1 MSYIGTGTQGD
12 PAIPGTAN
20 PNTGL
25 PNGDGKISDL
35 VEIFAAAKAAG
46 SYWYVKLC
54 NDIDCADDDN
64 YLGYYTYLDMSYVRK
79 LYSDNQYKIRGLCLK
94 PDGSSVYYAFLL
106 SSGTNCETIID
117 SIDIIDLFYK
127 SVGTNS
133 SSIFGFTSNNSHS
146 QIVNCHLT
154 ISCYPRSGAYQ
165 EYYGSFTY
173 GNNAIIINNSS
184 IYLKFNENRNVVSRS
199 MYMYLWNS
207 NNNVFI
213 FDGGSYNYESSWS
226 GYLIDTRQTC
236 SYNAVICKN
245 SIISRGMAPSLSF
258 SSAGNYVAFI
268 NPSGVTNQSEY
279 PISSTSYQIVM
290 ATDSW
295 YNAETN
301 PTGVWAKPADGNNKY
316 YCTLSQIKDM
326 SYLQSIG
333 FVP

>member
-1 MSYIGTGTQGD
+1 MAYIGTGTQAD

-20 PNTGL
+20 PDTGL

-35 VEIFAAAKAAG
+35 VEIFAAAKAARN
-46 SYWYVKLC
+46 YWYVKLC
-54 NDIDCADDDN
+54 NDIDCADDPN
-64 YLGYYTYLDMSYVRK
+64 YLGYYTSLDMSYVRK

-94 PDGSSVYYAFLL
+94 PDGYSVVYAFLL
-106 SSGTNCETIID
+106 SGGNDCETVIQ

-127 SVGTNS
+127 PVGSSN
-133 SSIFGFTSNNSHS
+133 SSIFGFTSTNSWS

-154 ISCYPRSGAYQ
+154 ISCYPRSGASM
-165 EYYGSFTY
+165 ECYGQFSY
-173 GNNAIIINNSS
+173 NSNQIRINNSS
-184 IYLKFNENRNVVSRS
+184 IYFKFNENRNVVSRTR
-199 MYMYLWNS
+199 YMSLINS
-207 NNNVFI
+207 SNNVFI

-226 GYLIDTRQTC
+226 GYFIHAVGTC
-236 SYNAVICKN
+236 SYNAIICKN
-245 SIISRGMAPSLSF
+245 SIISRGAAPCLNLN
-258 SSAGNYVAFI
+258 SAGNYVAFI

-279 PISSTSYQIVM
+279 PTSVTTYQIVM

-301 PTGVWAKPADGNNKY
+301 PTGVWAKPADANNRY

-326 SYLQSIG
+326 SYLQGIG

>member
-1 MSYIGTGTQGD
+1 MAYIGTGTQGD
-12 PAIPGTAN
+12 PAIPGTLN
-20 PNTGL
+20 PDTGL

-35 VEIFAAAKAAG
+35 VGIFAAAKAASG
-46 SYWYVKLC
+46 SWFVKLC
-54 NDIDCADDDN
+54 NDIDCADDPN
-64 YLGYYTYLDMSYVRK
+64 YLGYYTALDMSCVRK

-94 PDGSSVYYAFLL
+94 PNGYPTYQAFYLNNRN
-106 SSGTNCETIID
+106 STETVIQ
-117 SIDIIDLFYK
+117 SIDIVDLFFK
-127 SVGTNS
+127 PVGSDTTG
-133 SSIFGFTSNNSHS
+133 IFGFTSNNSYS
-146 QIVNCHLT
+146 QIVNCHFT

-165 EYYGSFTY
+165 EHYGPFVY
-173 GNNAIIINNSS
+173 GNQSMIINNSS
-184 IYLKFNENRNVVSRS
+184 IYLKFVENRNVVSRS
-199 MYMYLWNS
+199 RYMYLQNS

-213 FDGGSYNYESSWS
+213 FEGGSYNYESSWN
-226 GYLIDTRQTC
+226 GYLIDTRGTC
-236 SYNAVICKN
+236 SYNAIICKN
-245 SIISRGMAPSLSF
+245 PIISRGMAPNLSF
-258 SSAGNYVAFI
+258 SSAGNYIALI

-301 PTGVWAKPADGNNKY
+301 PTGVWAKPADANDRY